1 MLAFPINNYGADF
14 IIWLSVDLLCAY
26 VEDGLGPLFALDSY
40 ICLPKYNIFYG
51 NI

>member
-26 VEDGLGPLFALDSY
+26 LQIKQSEYMLD
-40 ICLPKYNIFYG
+40 
-51 NI
+51 